1 MQFRTVIMT
10 GSWRCGSTAL
20 NLSLIQHP
28 GIFGW
33 IEETNFLKV
42 VRAPDGWK
50 EGQWII
56 QKNPQY
62 ARVIAKVV
70 QECPPNRVI
79 LLARNPYA
87 ICRSMLDPLFA
98 RTRSG
103 STIENASAHI
113 MTHYQSLLAQEAET
127 PKLFYRA
134 HYEDFVKNP
143 RERLTELLENV
154 FGLPFDEKC
163 LSWEKKPIRLGLGD
177 PKAADTSGWHED
189 AAETWRAGLSRE
201 QKEYIRT
208 ACLPIFE
215 ALEYDPNDL

>member
-1 MQFRTVIMT
+1 MIIGSACARWKSFSCRPSNANSAGRTRLIWREREMQFRTVIMT

-87 ICRSMLDPLFA
+87 ICR
-98 RTRSG
+98 
-103 STIENASAHI
+103 
-113 MTHYQSLLAQEAET
+113 
-127 PKLFYRA
+127 
-134 HYEDFVKNP
+134 
-143 RERLTELLENV
+143 
-154 FGLPFDEKC
+154 
-163 LSWEKKPIRLGLGD
+163 
-177 PKAADTSGWHED
+177 
-189 AAETWRAGLSRE
+189 
-201 QKEYIRT
+201 
-208 ACLPIFE
+208 
-215 ALEYDPNDL
+215 